1 MCVYEFGILALV
13 LAWFLNKI
21 TSKFFV
27 YFWYTKTF
35 FILNFSFNFGIVRNF
50 LIDNPDLYV
59 QKLIMVSIKTHGSES
74 RGQEE
79 AGLRDEPVSYL
90 QVAPL

>member
-1 MCVYEFGILALV
+1 MSIITMGVYKQWTGLGIV
-13 LAWFLNKI
+13 EWR
-21 TSKFFV
+21 TR
-27 YFWYTKTF
+27 F
-35 FILNFSFNFGIVRNF
+35 FIFPL
-50 LIDNPDLYV
+50 
-59 QKLIMVSIKTHGSES
+59 IKTHGSES

>member
-1 MCVYEFGILALV
+1 MCQGSIVTY
-13 LAWFLNKI
+13 NKYKI
-21 TSKFFV
+21 IHIELLYWHAGNYKLS
-27 YFWYTKTF
+27 F
-35 FILNFSFNFGIVRNF
+35 FIVARL
-50 LIDNPDLYV
+50 
-59 QKLIMVSIKTHGSES
+59 IKTHGSES

>member
-1 MCVYEFGILALV
+1 MAQYIQAMQL
-13 LAWFLNKI
+13 
-21 TSKFFV
+21 
-27 YFWYTKTF
+27 
-35 FILNFSFNFGIVRNF
+35 
-50 LIDNPDLYV
+50 D
-59 QKLIMVSIKTHGSES
+59 IKTHGSES

>member
-1 MCVYEFGILALV
+1 MSSLVKSLFPGTYVY
-13 LAWFLNKI
+13 
-21 TSKFFV
+21 
-27 YFWYTKTF
+27 
-35 FILNFSFNFGIVRNF
+35 
-50 LIDNPDLYV
+50 
-59 QKLIMVSIKTHGSES
+59 IKTHGSES

>member
-1 MCVYEFGILALV
+1 MYSMYMHVHASI
-13 LAWFLNKI
+13 
-21 TSKFFV
+21 
-27 YFWYTKTF
+27 
-35 FILNFSFNFGIVRNF
+35 
-50 LIDNPDLYV
+50 
-59 QKLIMVSIKTHGSES
+59 IKTHGSES